1 MIVLGIDPG
10 LSGGVA
16 LIESGDSP
24 RVILATG
31 IPVFGQDAKRRV
43 DVPRVLALL
52 QPHKIDAGFIERA
65 QAFAKQGASS
75 GFIYGRAVGQLEAC
89 IMGMGIP
96 FNVCEAS
103 AWKKTHGLIR
113 PKEVDPE
120 IWKKVVK
127 KRSVERARFLFPDSY
142 GFFPKAGDHGVAEA
156 ILIASHGLA
165 VLQPRPKSYCPPS
178 KKMDAIQPDLLDA
191 GSDSV

>member
-10 LSGGVA
+10 LSGGIA
-16 LIESGDSP
+16 LIESGDCP

-52 QPHKIDAGFIERA
+52 QPHKIAAGFIERA

-89 IMGMGIP
+89 IMGMGLP

-113 PKEVDPE
+113 PKEVDPD

-127 KRSVERARFLFPDSY
+127 KRSIERAKFLFPDSH
-142 GFFPKAGDHGVAEA
+142 GLFPRQGDHGIAEA
-156 ILIASHGLA
+156 ILIASHGSA
-165 VLQPRPKSYCPPS
+165 VLQPQARSYSPRS
-178 KKMDAIQPDLLDA
+178 KKASTTQPDLLDVET
-191 GSDSV
+191 DSV